1 MSLQH
6 GVGFR
11 SLKLIWRG
19 KTFQCPKL
27 PVLIYGYH
35 DGSLAT
41 QVNDVMLVEG
51 FGRLCGHDSIVESP
65 VTSGLSRSPHPTS
78 SPRGGGQRH
87 PPTPRSADLAG

>member
-19 KTFQCPKL
+19 KTFQRLEL

-65 VTSGLSRSPHPTS
+65 VTSGLYIGRRAGCSSSRTS
-78 SPRGGGQRH
+78 ARTRQVARPAR
-87 PPTPRSADLAG
+87 TT